1 MIRNSLTTRA
11 AVAALVLAF
20 AALPALADTITP
32 AAPTPAT
39 GVHSSVATPAA
50 KTKVQKV
57 HKTAQKK
64 VAGPKQQAKQPAAG
78 AASTNLNG
86 NATVSH

>member
-1 MIRNSLTTRA
+1 MIRKTLTTRA

-20 AALPALADTITP
+20 AALPALADFMTP
-32 AAPTPAT
+32 AAPTSAS

-50 KTKVQKV
+50 KTKTPKT

-64 VAGPKQQAKQPAAG
+64 VPGQKQQAKQPASG
-78 AASTNLNG
+78 STSSNLNG

>member
-1 MIRNSLTTRA
+1 
-11 AVAALVLAF
+11 VAALVLAF
-20 AALPALADTITP
+20 AALPALADSMTP
-32 AAPTPAT
+32 AAPTPAS
-39 GVHSSVATPAA
+39 GVHSSAATPAA

-64 VAGPKQQAKQPAAG
+64 VPAQQQAKQPPASG
-78 AASTNLNG
+78 STSTNLNG

>member
-1 MIRNSLTTRA
+1 MIRKSLTARA

-20 AALPALADTITP
+20 AALPALADSMTP
-32 AAPTPAT
+32 AAPTPAS
-39 GVHSSVATPAA
+39 GVHSSAATPAA

-64 VAGPKQQAKQPAAG
+64 VPAQQQAKQPASG
-78 AASTNLNG
+78 STSTNLNG